1 MNDSNCEGGQPLPS
15 VPSDALFGSPLAEV
29 TDADQLREMADKLWS
44 LLDDIDT
51 ASDQFKPSNEA
62 GCRRFYEYAM
72 KKAGAR
78 HAIITSDGYDLY
90 LPSTA
95 KRRIGYIRSKKC
107 CGFWLRLISW
117 PYVADRIIPENS

>member
-1 MNDSNCEGGQPLPS
+1 MSEMNDSNCEGGQPLPS

-29 TDADQLREMADKLWS
+29 TDADQLREMADKLWC

-51 ASDQFKPSNEA
+51 ASDKIKPSNEA
-62 GCRRFYEYAM
+62 GYRRFYEYAM

-90 LPSTA
+90 LHNAHADGSAASSDTV
-95 KRRIGYIRSKKC
+95 RRDVGK
-107 CGFWLRLISW
+107 G
-117 PYVADRIIPENS
+117 DR

>member
-51 ASDQFKPSNEA
+51 ASDAFKPSDEA
-62 GCRRFYEYAM
+62 GYRRFYEYAM
-72 KKAGAR
+72 KKAVAR

-90 LPSTA
+90 LPNA
-95 KRRIGYIRSKKC
+95 QHHAEAGRPI
-107 CGFWLRLISW
+107 
-117 PYVADRIIPENS
+117 E